1 MTFPYGPAFA
11 VLCLFQGLLVA
22 APWCR
27 PVRRRASRL
36 VGLAVPIVVF
46 GIGLVATQ
54 AAEWS
59 TEAVAALATYGT
71 PVAAAAVGYMMRWR
85 MPLLPALAAPAAFVV
100 AWRADGLVADVPSVA
115 LIGAACLTLAVAIA
129 TFTPPWAL
137 AAGLVVLAIV
147 DTILVFSNQVAPST
161 EALHS
166 VVPAAVGGRPLPAL
180 QDATLGRALFGWL
193 DMLAPALAA
202 TLLAG
207 PARRRLVAASATAAA
222 SLAWGFMLHVSSSI
236 PGTVPPL
243 VAVAIWALSDRPRPT
258 TDVDVV

>member
-22 APWCR
+22 APWLR
-27 PVRRRASRL
+27 PVRRRASRI
-36 VGLAVPIVVF
+36 VGIALPIVVF

-54 AAEWS
+54 AADWS

-71 PVAAAAVGYMMRWR
+71 PVAAGAVGFMMGWRW
-85 MPLLPALAAPAAFVV
+85 PWAYAAAAPVAFTV
-100 AWRADGLVADVPSVA
+100 AWRADGLVADVASVV
-115 LIGAACLTLAVAIA
+115 LIGAACLALAVLIA

-147 DTILVFSNQVAPST
+147 DSILVFSNQVAPST
-161 EALHS
+161 EALHA
-166 VVPAAVGGRPLPAL
+166 VVPAVVGGRPLPAL
-180 QDATLGRALFGWL
+180 QDATLGHALFGWL
-193 DMLAPALAA
+193 DILAPALAA

-207 PARRRLVAASATAAA
+207 PWRRRLIAAGATAIA
-222 SLAWGFMLHVSSSI
+222 SLAWGLMLGVSSSI

-243 VAVAIWALSDRPRPT
+243 VAVAFWGAT
-258 TDVDVV
+258 TRSRHAKPGGA